1 MPLRKKQ
8 KNCRRVTMN
17 RLNNTNIEDIKKILH
32 QIEVLNITIE
42 DLDRLEEETGK
53 LKINGKITYITLE
66 DDEKKDILAKVR
78 SRIEYDKSQ
87 LASALGEYVD
97 NYAKRKVGK
106 TE

>member
-8 KNCRRVTMN
+8 KNCRRVAMN
-17 RLNNTNIEDIKKILH
+17 QLNNTNIEDIKKILH

-42 DLDRLEEETGK
+42 DLDRLENDTSKFK
-53 LKINGKITYITLE
+53 LNGKITYITLE

-78 SRIEYDKSQ
+78 ARIEHDKSK

-97 NYAKRKVGK
+97 NYAK
-106 TE
+106 

>member
-17 RLNNTNIEDIKKILH
+17 QLNNTNIEEIKKILH

-42 DLDRLEEETGK
+42 DLDRLENDTSK
-53 LKINGKITYITLE
+53 LKLNGKITYITLE

-78 SRIEYDKSQ
+78 ARIEHDKSQ

-97 NYAKRKVGK
+97 NYAK
-106 TE
+106 

>member
-8 KNCRRVTMN
+8 KNCRRVTMDQ
-17 RLNNTNIEDIKKILH
+17 LNNTNIEDIKKILH

-78 SRIEYDKSQ
+78 SRIEHDKSQ

-97 NYAKRKVGK
+97 NYAK
-106 TE
+106 

>member
-8 KNCRRVTMN
+8 KKCRRVTMN
-17 RLNNTNIEDIKKILH
+17 QLNNTNIEDIKKILH

-42 DLDRLEEETGK
+42 DLDRLENDTDK
-53 LKINGKITYITLE
+53 LKLNGKITYITLE

-78 SRIEYDKSQ
+78 ARIEYDKSQ

-97 NYAKRKVGK
+97 NYAK
-106 TE
+106 

>member
-17 RLNNTNIEDIKKILH
+17 QLNNTNIEDIKKILH

-42 DLDRLEEETGK
+42 DLDRLENDTDK
-53 LKINGKITYITLE
+53 LKLNGKITYITLE

-97 NYAKRKVGK
+97 NYAK
-106 TE
+106 